1 MPPCSDDTLYLV
13 SMLAAPVE
21 SKYVDKIRDAYQGI
35 KNIRITQNVGQRIIK
50 YVRNN
55 KWYREYFRIKNE
67 SMKNYI
73 YI

>member
-50 YVRNN
+50 YLRNN
-55 KWYREYFRIKNE
+55 Q
-67 SMKNYI
+67 
-73 YI
+73 